1 VSVFLNSFIAP
12 LRPWL
17 ERSDVSDILVNR
29 PGEVWVETLGGA
41 MERLDAPDLTE
52 QTLTRLARQIAG
64 ASHQGVSR
72 EHPLLT
78 AALADGAR
86 VQIITPPATRGGVA
100 MAVRK
105 HTQSG
110 LSLNDMARA
119 GAFSRVSSRSQRGA
133 ARASLQA
140 LIDREDI
147 EGALKAAVRARMTVV
162 ISGGTASG
170 KTTLMNALMQEISPW
185 ERIITIED
193 APELRISHANCVS
206 LIAVRGVMGET
217 RVSEE
222 DLLQGALRLRPDR
235 ILLGEL
241 RGPEAF
247 TFLRAVNT
255 GHPGSITTIHADSP
269 AGAIDQIVMMSLL
282 SGVNLDWTSARA
294 YALNTIDLIVQMHRG
309 EGGRGVSQ
317 IQVLRREGEESSP
330 SDSFPP
336 VGGVPAKPG
345 RGADW
350 ASPPPRRLDL
360 SVQANEV

>member
-1 VSVFLNSFIAP
+1 MSVFLNSFIAP

-17 ERSDVSDILVNR
+17 ERSDVSDILVYR

-86 VQIITPPATRGGVA
+86 VQVITPPATRGGVA

-110 LSLNDMARA
+110 LSLRDMGRA
-119 GAFSRVSSRSQRGA
+119 GAFRAASSRTGRCDPRA
-133 ARASLQA
+133 AVQA
-140 LIDREDI
+140 LVDRGEIED
-147 EGALKAAVRARMTVV
+147 ALRAAVQAKMTVV

-170 KTTLMNALMQEISPW
+170 KTTLMNALMQEIGPGD
-185 ERIITIED
+185 RLITIEGRSGTAD
-193 APELRISHANCVS
+193 QLAANCVS

-269 AGAIDQIVMMSLL
+269 SGAIDQIVMMSLL
-282 SGVNLDWTSARA
+282 SGVNLDWSSARA
-294 YALNTIDLIVQMHRG
+294 YALNTIDVVIQMHRG
-309 EGGRGVSQ
+309 ENGIGVSD
-317 IQVLRREGEESSP
+317 IQVFRRQGGESLSPPSMEGA
-330 SDSFPP
+330 
-336 VGGVPAKPG
+336 PAKPA

-350 ASPPPRRLDL
+350 PSPPERRLDL

>member
-1 VSVFLNSFIAP
+1 VSVFLSSFIAP
-12 LRPWL
+12 LRQWL
-17 ERSDVSDILVNR
+17 DRADVSDILVNQ

-41 MERLDAPDLTE
+41 MERLAAPELTD
-52 QTLTRLARQIAG
+52 QTLARLARQIAG

-78 AALADGAR
+78 AALADGSR

-105 HTQSG
+105 HAQSG
-110 LSLNDMARA
+110 LSLSDLARG
-119 GAFSRVSSRSQRGA
+119 GAFSSVGMGGLRDDLRR
-133 ARASLQA
+133 SLQA
-140 LIDREDI
+140 LIDAGEV
-147 EGALKAAVRARMTVV
+147 EAALRAAVVGKMTMV

-170 KTTLMNALMQEISPW
+170 KTTLMNALMQEIGPGD
-185 ERIITIED
+185 RLITIED

-222 DLLQGALRLRPDR
+222 DLLQAALRLRPDR

-269 AGAIDQIVMMSLL
+269 DGAIDQIVMMALL
-282 SGVNLDWTSARA
+282 SGVNLDWSSARA
-294 YALNTIDLIVQMHRG
+294 YAVNTVDVIVQMHRADG
-309 EGGRGVSQ
+309 RRGVSDIRLLRRGVAPGEGSREGGRLAAYS
-317 IQVLRREGEESSP
+317 
-330 SDSFPP
+330 
-336 VGGVPAKPG
+336 
-345 RGADW
+345 
-350 ASPPPRRLDL
+350 
-360 SVQANEV
+360 

>member
-1 VSVFLNSFIAP
+1 MSVFLSAFIAP

-17 ERSDVSDILVNR
+17 DREDVSDILVNR
-29 PGEVWVETLGGA
+29 PGEVWVETLGGR
-41 MERLDAPDLTE
+41 MERLSAPDLTE

-105 HTQSG
+105 HGQSD
-110 LSLNDMARA
+110 LSLSDMGRA
-119 GAFSRVSSRSQRGA
+119 GAFAAVGQQSHHCGGRQRVQAQIERG
-133 ARASLQA
+133 
-140 LIDREDI
+140 DI
-147 EGALKAAVRARMTVV
+147 EGALRAAVKAKLTIV

-170 KTTLMNALMQEISPW
+170 KTTLMNALMAEIGAGD
-185 ERIITIED
+185 RLITIED
-193 APELRISHANCVS
+193 APELRIGHANCVS

-217 RVSEE
+217 QVSEE
-222 DLLQGALRLRPDR
+222 HLLQGALRLRPDR

-255 GHPGSITTIHADSP
+255 GHPGSITTVHADSP
-269 AGAIDQIVMMSLL
+269 SGAIDQIVMMSLL
-282 SGVNLDWTSARA
+282 SGINLDWANTRD
-294 YALNTIDLIVQMHRG
+294 YVVNTIDLIVQMRRG
-309 EGGRGVSQ
+309 ERGRGISE
-317 IQVLRREGEESSP
+317 IQLLDRKGEM
-330 SDSFPP
+330 
-336 VGGVPAKPG
+336 
-345 RGADW
+345 
-350 ASPPPRRLDL
+350 
-360 SVQANEV
+360 